1 MRAESGL
8 VSPGPSVQGGRYFD
22 ERGVQEQFRTSWLL
36 LKTSRMC

>member
-1 MRAESGL
+1 MRAESRL